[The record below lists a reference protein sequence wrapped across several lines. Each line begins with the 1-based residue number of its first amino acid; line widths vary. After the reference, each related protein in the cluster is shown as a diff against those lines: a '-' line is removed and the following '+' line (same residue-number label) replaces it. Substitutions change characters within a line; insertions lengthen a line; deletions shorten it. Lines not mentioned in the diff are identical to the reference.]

1 MTASLVDDV
10 KSHIA
15 RNSLVL
21 FAGSGVSANLGLPP
35 WGGLIDKMAGDIDF
49 DSAMFK
55 AMGEFPALAE
65 YYEITKGGRS
75 ELVDWMR
82 TEWHSSSI
90 STLSSAIHDHIVRC
104 NFPRI
109 YTTNYDHWLERS
121 YSERGLPYERIVD
134 IRDLPKMATNGPRIV
149 KFHGDLDRPDTM
161 ILTESDYASRMSLDS
176 ELDIQFRSDTFQRG
190 VLFVGYSLSDRN
202 LRYILHKLRQIR
214 SRFSAGPDFPHSYLF
229 THRVNHVEQALLS
242 QWNIKVIVSS
252 ELDPSAALEGF
263 LSSIS

>member
-1 MTASLVDDV
+1 MSVSLVNDV
-10 KSHIA
+10 KKNIA
-15 RNSLVL
+15 NNSLVL

-35 WGGLIDKMAGDIDF
+35 WGGLIDKMASDIDF

-65 YYEITKGGRS
+65 YYEIMKGDRS

-82 TEWHSSSI
+82 TEWHASPI
-90 STLSSAIHDHIVRC
+90 STLSSTIHDLIVRC

-134 IRDLPKMATNGPRIV
+134 IRDLPKMATDGPRIV
-149 KFHGDLDRPDTM
+149 KFHGDLDWPKTM
-161 ILTESDYASRMSLDS
+161 VLSETDYANRMSLDS
-176 ELDIQFRSDTFQRG
+176 ELDIQFRSDSFQRG

-214 SRFSAGPDFPHSYLF
+214 SRSSAGSDFPRSYLF

-252 ELDPSAALEGF
+252 ELEPPIALERF
-263 LSSIS
+263 LNSIS